1 MKCYNLCLLI
11 YVFNDQ
17 SIKKLKFKILTIHID
32 AQVCVKVYVKT
43 YVKAH
48 VKAHVKVHNINN
60 SVRKG
65 FAFYSIKILIK
76 LINFLFDHL
85 SSIYSLFKK
94 RLYHLQIFI

>member
-17 SIKKLKFKILTIHID
+17 SIKKLKFKILTIHI
-32 AQVCVKVYVKT
+32 AQVCIKVHVD
-43 YVKAH
+43 VKAY